1 MAWWHVTNW
10 LGLAMRRPLRDV
22 GSQWSDVSRLGR
34 VLLVHFERSEDAM
47 AGSDHEQGPVK
58 PSEQRGGTTPDED
71 EAREKGPWAAT
82 ADEGIVPAEL
92 GGSDAPREMLSED
105 PELGS
110 AVLGRTTGSDEPATE
125 DGIDLAGGDNADA
138 TSDGGPDLP
147 EGVEPDLKD
156 AEAARLSADVESPA
170 EFDDA

>member
-1 MAWWHVTNW
+1 MA
-10 LGLAMRRPLRDV
+10 D
-22 GSQWSDVSRLGR
+22 SDQ
-34 VLLVHFERSEDAM
+34 
-47 AGSDHEQGPVK
+47 EQGAVK
-58 PSEQRGGTTPDED
+58 PSEQHGGTTPDEA

-82 ADEGIVPAEL
+82 AVEGIVPAEL

-110 AVLGRTTGSDEPATE
+110 SVLGRTTGSDEPTTE

-156 AEAARLSADVESPA
+156 GATSQPWADGESAG
-170 EFDDA
+170 